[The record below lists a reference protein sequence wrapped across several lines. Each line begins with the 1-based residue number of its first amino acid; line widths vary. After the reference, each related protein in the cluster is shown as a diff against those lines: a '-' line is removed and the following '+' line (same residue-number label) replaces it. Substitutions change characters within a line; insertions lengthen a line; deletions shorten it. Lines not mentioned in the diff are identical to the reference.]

1 MEKIENYEQV
11 KEFITAEIHNVLW
24 IKPYLAERPFTQIYD
39 MVVTYNVELDG
50 EKNAVTPVTWELFR
64 NYGVDLKEFHEA
76 AVRNT
81 TRIHPPVINA
91 AEETRTSDYPNENVY
106 VFTNREGKN
115 AAVSILDPKVMD
127 TVAERIGE
135 DFFLIP
141 SSTGELLFC
150 DKNVYYETDLEDMV
164 LEANENLDENS
175 ILSSGVFTL
184 DLKEH
189 SLVNLTDR
197 LKNPIVQMPHLWM
210 NWEDGKFPPI
220 EGKDRIDVETVLWD
234 GNPEDDERGFTQVGI
249 YRLKDNPELEPYRN
263 SSISELMEKG
273 ILGENYEEI
282 IPENYDLIYVGS
294 GDYYPD
300 LFPYELNAGGPSPR
314 VGDIMVFHN
323 DGGEHF
329 EEVYYYSEQ
338 NGFELMEHPDF
349 VERFLEGLM
358 DIYYGF
364 NDKSWLDPTA
374 DMEKQEVV
382 PEFGT
387 EEKKPAAAI
396 KKKPE
401 ARGPKL

>member
-50 EKNAVTPVTWELFR
+50 EKNAVTPVTWELFQ

-81 TRIHPPVINA
+81 TRLHPPVINA
-91 AEETRTSDYPNENVY
+91 AEETRTSDYPDENVY

-115 AAVSILDPKVMD
+115 AAVSILDPKAMD

-164 LEANENLDENS
+164 LEANENLDKNS

-197 LKNPIVQMPHLWM
+197 LKNPMVQMPHLWM
-210 NWEDGKFPPI
+210 NWADGKFPPI
-220 EGKDRIDVETVLWD
+220 EGKDRTELEDVLWS
-234 GNPEDDERGFTQVGI
+234 GIPEDERGFKEVGI

-263 SSISELMEKG
+263 NSISELMEKG

-282 IPENYDLIYVGS
+282 IPENYDLIYVSS
-294 GDYYPD
+294 GDYYPW
-300 LFPYELNAGGPSPR
+300 LFPYETGDDGPSPC
-314 VGDIMVFHN
+314 VGDIMVLHCT
-323 DGGEHF
+323 GYS
-329 EEVYYYSEQ
+329 EEVYYYNEQ
-338 NGFELMEHPDF
+338 NGFELIDHPDF
-349 VERFLEGLM
+349 LERLM
-358 DIYYGF
+358 DIYFGL
-364 NDKSWLDPTA
+364 NDKSWLVPST
-374 DMEKQEVV
+374 DMEKHEAV
-382 PEFGT
+382 PESGT
-387 EEKKPAAAI
+387 EEKKPATAI

-401 ARGPKL
+401 ASGPKL